1 MLLKCPEITHL
12 DYCWEKKG
20 PEQASPSGGTPSLSP
35 SEGLGAEEKTA
46 WFAAVGS
53 QVSVKKSH
61 SGYTIICTPCLET
74 GKKAIYEGEIGRNC
88 YSRGME
94 QEDNVN
100 KKLDDSP
107 LWKHCSLDQG
117 GEKVQFTMKAL
128 RNYRGCL
135 LRQVNEPVRIMSS
148 KADMLL
154 NLKKNISSIPPD
166 KAGSSVRAAG

>member
-1 MLLKCPEITHL
+1 
-12 DYCWEKKG
+12 
-20 PEQASPSGGTPSLSP
+20 
-35 SEGLGAEEKTA
+35 
-46 WFAAVGS
+46 
-53 QVSVKKSH
+53 
-61 SGYTIICTPCLET
+61 
-74 GKKAIYEGEIGRNC
+74 
-88 YSRGME
+88 ME

-128 RNYRGCL
+128 RKYRGCL

-154 NLKKNISSIPPD
+154 NLKTIFHQSPLTRLVAVSGLQGSQGRTRLLL
-166 KAGSSVRAAG
+166 AG